1 MSKKPF
7 KLNKKPT
14 RSQLLAVVFE
24 LQGLVGKAR
33 AHYRPRCPSHPV
45 EKVEEALEKAAALC
59 IAATQY
65 DPHQQPKER
74 P

>member
-1 MSKKPF
+1 MSKQHF
-7 KLNKKPT
+7 KIKKKPT

-24 LQGLVGKAR
+24 LQGLVGQAR

-45 EKVEEALEKAAALC
+45 ERVEEALEKAAALC
-59 IAATQY
+59 IATTQF
-65 DPHQQPKER
+65 DPHQPKEK